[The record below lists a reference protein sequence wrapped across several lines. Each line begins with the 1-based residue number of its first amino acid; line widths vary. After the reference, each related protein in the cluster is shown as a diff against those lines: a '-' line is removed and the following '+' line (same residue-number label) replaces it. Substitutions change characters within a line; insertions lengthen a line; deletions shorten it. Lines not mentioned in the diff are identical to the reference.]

1 MEIAKL
7 TFVVVLL
14 QGAFSSSLE
23 TSNTSNV
30 TCQFETNGICLPEG
44 YSKHKSPEPQINVG
58 VKFQIEKIT
67 EINDEH
73 STIGVLVYLEI
84 EWKDE
89 RLKQANYSGNET
101 ILDNYWSEELLW
113 LPDIFVYKMKE
124 VLTPEILIP
133 FQSAF

>member
-7 TFVVVLL
+7 TLVVVLL

-23 TSNTSNV
+23 TTNTNV
-30 TCQFETNGICLPEG
+30 TCLFETNGICLPQG
-44 YSKHKSPEPQINVG
+44 YNKHKSPEPPINVG
-58 VKFQIEKIT
+58 VQFQVEKIT